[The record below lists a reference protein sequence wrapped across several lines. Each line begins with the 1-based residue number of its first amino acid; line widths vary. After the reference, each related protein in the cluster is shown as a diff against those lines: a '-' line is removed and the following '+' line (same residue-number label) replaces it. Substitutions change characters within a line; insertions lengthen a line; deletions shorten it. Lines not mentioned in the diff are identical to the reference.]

1 MTLKPHLE
9 VVLFVFWSDSTS
21 NNNVNRLFLLANT
34 MTMHAVFKKL
44 NCNVCERDKLMFMLF
59 FWRSPILLPDVEI
72 TVSEGDSTNRSVN
85 CCLRLPGPTMSHRQR
100 PRTAF
105 SLYAVVM
112 MHLTHIIS
120 CSARRFTHSHVL
132 HNSGEL
138 SGPVPCNTKTR
149 STRSSTRRSI
159 ASVPGVDRG
168 QPDR

>member
-34 MTMHAVFKKL
+34 MDVHAVFKKL

-59 FWRSPILLPDVEI
+59 FWRSLILLPDVEI

-85 CCLRLPGPTMSHRQR
+85 CCLRLSGPTMSRRQR

-120 CSARRFTHSHVL
+120 CSAHQL
-132 HNSGEL
+132 HIVTYYTTLASCQDL
-138 SGPVPCNTKTR
+138 SPAIPR
-149 STRSSTRRSI
+149 LDQQDQAR
-159 ASVPGVDRG
+159 AD
-168 QPDR
+168 Q